1 MGPGRPTTANT
12 CRQELAVLVSGK
24 PMVIACQKAGGHPG
38 MHSAPVKWLPRA
50 AIPPPGRKA

>member
-24 PMVIACQKAGGHPG
+24 PVVIAC
-38 MHSAPVKWLPRA
+38 
-50 AIPPPGRKA
+50 